1 MAIKNEELYHGRKI
15 GTNEKFERLN
25 KNHAMIA
32 P

>member
-1 MAIKNEELYHGRKI
+1 MVIKNEELYHERKI
-15 GTNEKFERLN
+15 NTNEKFERLD